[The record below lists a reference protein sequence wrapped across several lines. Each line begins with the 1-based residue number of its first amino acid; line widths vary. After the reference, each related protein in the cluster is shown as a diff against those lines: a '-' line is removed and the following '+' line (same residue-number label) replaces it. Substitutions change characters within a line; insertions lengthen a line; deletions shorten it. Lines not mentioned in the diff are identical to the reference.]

1 MSPPRTMKSTRTL
14 REGVSCIGSL
24 RYAGRPHLHAAKKCI
39 QPRTPHP
46 QRVLRDWE
54 CHRGD
59 ALPDGRAT
67 DARIASSRH
76 QVPGH
81 IRPLPHST
89 KTKALLAPSSEEW
102 SGPHLNGNRRANP
115 SQRTSSFIPNTLS
128 PVPPSS
134 SLFLLPFALPSL
146 LRSLPGSNGSGETRT
161 PAGAAWATSRGAGPA
176 RRPWWP

>member
-24 RYAGRPHLHAAKKCI
+24 RYAGRPHLHAAKKRI

-102 SGPHLNGNRRANP
+102 SGPHLNANRRESLAM
-115 SQRTSSFIPNTLS
+115 L
-128 PVPPSS
+128 
-134 SLFLLPFALPSL
+134 LFLHPQHPLPRAPLCL
-146 LRSLPGSNGSGETRT
+146 SLPPPLCAAI
-161 PAGAAWATSRGAGPA
+161 PAPFIAWQQRQ
-176 RRPWWP
+176 R